1 MHNHYVING
10 YIDFHP
16 TSSTLHDLN
25 NPKNVVVLN
34 SPAARCL
41 LLLIE
46 RLGSIV
52 TQHDF
57 LEIVWEKR
65 GMQVSSN
72 TFYQNISIL
81 RKGLKKIGLTGNVV
95 VTVPR
100 IGLILASDTHIKKL
114 TTEQQVEA
122 NHDSMLFVGK
132 LQRAYETQQQPDE
145 KVEEDA
151 QVFVKP
157 TITSLKMPLE
167 RARSLTT
174 SPKLVSRFSHRN
186 WIIGA
191 TGVLIS
197 VALLGTTLLA
207 FRYNNDSPF
216 FSHYRF
222 LKTTMGC
229 HIFMSEGIIS
239 DEVPSK
245 ALGLSSEFSEDCKSY
260 PWVYVNRFRLLQRT
274 SVIRCD
280 KPIGEPNT
288 CISDY
293 FVEGQ

>member
-1 MHNHYVING
+1 MHNHYIIDG

-16 TSSTLHDLN
+16 ASSTLHDLN

-46 RLGSIV
+46 RFGSIV

-95 VTVPR
+95 VTIPR
-100 IGLILASDTHIKKL
+100 IGLTLASDTHIKKL

-122 NHDSMLFVGK
+122 TPESAYLLDEQSLAHRFETIEQLEVTEGLKEPDSL
-132 LQRAYETQQQPDE
+132 RAFIEKTPYETTKPVKKQTFRLRWILLLSS
-145 KVEEDA
+145 V
-151 QVFVKP
+151 VF
-157 TITSLKMPLE
+157 
-167 RARSLTT
+167 
-174 SPKLVSRFSHRN
+174 F
-186 WIIGA
+186 
-191 TGVLIS
+191 
-197 VALLGTTLLA
+197 ALLCVMTLL
-207 FRYNNDSPF
+207 RGSDDSQY
-216 FSHYRF
+216 FSNYRF
-222 LKTTMGC
+222 QKTAQGC
-229 HIFMSEGIIS
+229 HIFIS
-239 DEVPSK
+239 NGTSSDKAHSDVLIRSK
-245 ALGLSSEFSEDCKSY
+245 QFSDDCKNY
-260 PWVYVNRFRLLQRT
+260 PWVYITHLPLLPRT
-274 SVIRCD
+274 SIIRCD
-280 KPIGEPNT
+280 KPISEPNT

-293 FVEGQ
+293 FFED